1 MTTAPETRLTP
12 AEFATLTRIGQDS
25 IPYCGPVPL
34 AHLIVLLKLDLI
46 CAEGNG
52 YSPTIAGM
60 YCILQAY

>member
-12 AEFATLTRIGQDS
+12 AEFATLAAIGES
-25 IPYCGPVPL
+25 AMAYCGPVPL

-60 YCILQAY
+60 YCILQAD